1 MRLYNSNGNAVWD
14 WISDSEAVSRPI
26 MAVVL
31 NNGVITMSYGN
42 ATDNTAHNFL
52 GTGAATFGG
61 GVTYAGQIVGN
72 GAGGSGSIRL
82 SSVSPSVVWT
92 ETDAPADTQSWRMR
106 VNGNALTLSSTNDAF
121 SAQSDILIA
130 TRTLVAVTQI
140 RFGSVADNPSYQFLG
155 TGAIS
160 FGGAASFA
168 GVVTFAGVL
177 RAPDGSAGAP
187 AFSFSAE
194 TNLGIYRS
202 AAGAM
207 NFVSGAVDKVSITG
221 QGLGITDGL
230 VGTPALY
237 FFFDPNTGLFRDT
250 ADSIAFAAG
259 GVSSLIVRTSAVI
272 VTAPRLLLPD
282 GGASGP
288 AASFLG
294 DQDTGLYAAAGNRI
308 GFSTG
313 GVSRAL
319 LDNAFF
325 ETTVPIG
332 VPSGTNGAPAFYF
345 SVDPDTGMYRPGAD
359 SIAWAVGGVA
369 RLSLAAS
376 GVLTGIVADNT
387 LNMELRATSHL
398 MRLYAD
404 SGGTSFIQTLNIAGA
419 AFTPLAIS
427 ASTTTFDQG
436 GVSAPSF
443 TTISA
448 RDKKRVTGA
457 PRKAWEILSR
467 LRPIL
472 YRMLL
477 GDDREQL
484 GLIAE
489 EVAEVCPQLSDGKTV
504 AYDRLALLL
513 LAAWQDERSPIH
525 EGGAMTTGYIVNGR
539 GDFDVL
545 FKPRTSAAVA
555 NTNFKSN
562 GGVDLAQRFEPRFAL
577 PAIPA
582 VGYLAAGVDLAQ
594 IFQGIS
600 AFVPVSF
607 TFNAGAGSQVVP
619 VGATNCVIT
628 MWGGGGGGANRT
640 AIQAFGGGGG
650 GKVVKTVAVVAGQT
664 FNYAVGAAGPGKG
677 PGQGNGTAGGSSTVT
692 SAAPVVSLTAGGG
705 GGGQPTSAGAA
716 GTASGG
722 DTNTSGSAGGPTEGG
737 AAAGPGGGAGGA
749 GEGIPGSAPGGGGAG
764 ASTTD
769 SNNGGSGAAGRIIFS
784 FT

>member
-1 MRLYNSNGNAVWD
+1 MPRDSSGNYTLPAGNPVVGGTVISATWANPTMSDIAFALTHSLSRDGEGGMLAPFKFADGTLGAPGMSWNSEPTSGFFRAGGNDMQAVIAGVPRMRWTASSVDVWDTGASAWLPIIGPLGSNFALTNSPNVFTALSTNEFNANTLFKASGTLKASAAVTLNSTLPLIYFYDSDAAADRKGMRLYNSNGNAVWD

-525 EGGAMTTGYIVNGR
+525 EG
-539 GDFDVL
+539 
-545 FKPRTSAAVA
+545 
-555 NTNFKSN
+555 
-562 GGVDLAQRFEPRFAL
+562 
-577 PAIPA
+577 
-582 VGYLAAGVDLAQ
+582 
-594 IFQGIS
+594 
-600 AFVPVSF
+600 
-607 TFNAGAGSQVVP
+607 
-619 VGATNCVIT
+619 
-628 MWGGGGGGANRT
+628 
-640 AIQAFGGGGG
+640 
-650 GKVVKTVAVVAGQT
+650 
-664 FNYAVGAAGPGKG
+664 
-677 PGQGNGTAGGSSTVT
+677 
-692 SAAPVVSLTAGGG
+692 
-705 GGGQPTSAGAA
+705 
-716 GTASGG
+716 
-722 DTNTSGSAGGPTEGG
+722 
-737 AAAGPGGGAGGA
+737 
-749 GEGIPGSAPGGGGAG
+749 
-764 ASTTD
+764 
-769 SNNGGSGAAGRIIFS
+769 
-784 FT
+784 